1 MKYCI
6 DDEEREVTI
15 ITMGKND
22 TVDDLIAAFEG
33 REEYKVIVMSN
44 PYLEG
49 EYDDIPDEYSNDDDE
64 HSRIKEIADSDV
76 GEHTNQPGQAGDN
89 FDVDMINRNNEI
101 LDCDDESEN
110 PDHTVWT
117 VEVEAIKKVFAT
129 KEDSQKYIDNLISM
143 MNKENM
149 FKVKKLDVNPNKMWG
164 DEMDDRTDDPIGLF
178 EEEAGI
184 TRLRRSI
191 AHRWDMS
198 DWKSKEGEKGNVDT
212 RGCA

>member
-1 MKYCI
+1 MKYVI

-22 TVDDLIAAFEG
+22 IVDDLIAAFEG
-33 REEYKVIVMSN
+33 REEYKVIVMDN

-49 EYDDIPDEYSNDDDE
+49 EYNDISDEYSNDDDE

-76 GEHTNQPGQAGDN
+76 EEHT
-89 FDVDMINRNNEI
+89 EI

-129 KEDSQKYIDNLISM
+129 KEDAQKYIDNLISM
-143 MNKENM
+143 MNKENV
-149 FKVKKLDVNPNKMWG
+149 FKVKKLDVNPNKMWE

>member
-22 TVDDLIAAFEG
+22 TVDDLIAAVEG
-33 REEYKVIVMSN
+33 REEYKVIVIDN

-76 GEHTNQPGQAGDN
+76 EEHT
-89 FDVDMINRNNEI
+89 EI

-129 KEDSQKYIDNLISM
+129 KEDAQKYIDNLISM

-149 FKVKKLDVNPNKMWG
+149 FKVKKLDVNPNKMWE

>member
-1 MKYCI
+1 MKYVI

-33 REEYKVIVMSN
+33 REEYKVIVMDN

-49 EYDDIPDEYSNDDDE
+49 EYNDIPDEYSNDDDDE

-76 GEHTNQPGQAGDN
+76 EEHT
-89 FDVDMINRNNEI
+89 EI

-129 KEDSQKYIDNLISM
+129 KEDAQKYIDNLISM
-143 MNKENM
+143 MNKERM
-149 FKVKKLDVNPNKMWG
+149 FKVKKLDVNPNKMWE

>member
-1 MKYCI
+1 MKYVI

-33 REEYKVIVMSN
+33 REEYKVIVIDN

-49 EYDDIPDEYSNDDDE
+49 EYNDIPDEYSNDDE

-76 GEHTNQPGQAGDN
+76 EEHT
-89 FDVDMINRNNEI
+89 EI
-101 LDCDDESEN
+101 LDRNDESEN

-129 KEDSQKYIDNLISM
+129 KEDAQKYIDNLISM

-164 DEMDDRTDDPIGLF
+164 DEIDDRTDDPIGLF

>member
-1 MKYCI
+1 MKYVI

-33 REEYKVIVMSN
+33 REEYKVIVLDN

-49 EYDDIPDEYSNDDDE
+49 EYNDIPDEYSNDDDE

-76 GEHTNQPGQAGDN
+76 EEHT
-89 FDVDMINRNNEI
+89 EI

-129 KEDSQKYIDNLISM
+129 KEDAQKYIDNLISM
-143 MNKENM
+143 MNKERM
-149 FKVKKLDVNPNKMWG
+149 FKVKKLDVNPNKMWE

>member
-1 MKYCI
+1 MKYVI

-49 EYDDIPDEYSNDDDE
+49 EYNDIPDEYSNDDE

-76 GEHTNQPGQAGDN
+76 EEHT
-89 FDVDMINRNNEI
+89 EI

-129 KEDSQKYIDNLISM
+129 KEDAQKYIDNLISM

-164 DEMDDRTDDPIGLF
+164 DEIDDRTDDPIGLF

>member
-33 REEYKVIVMSN
+33 REEYKVIVMDN

-49 EYDDIPDEYSNDDDE
+49 EYNDIPDEYSNDK
-64 HSRIKEIADSDV
+64 S
-76 GEHTNQPGQAGDN
+76 GEAGDD
-89 FDVDMINRNNEI
+89 FDQDMIDRNNAF
-101 LDCDDESEN
+101 LDRDDESEN

-129 KEDSQKYIDNLISM
+129 KEDAQKYIDNLISM

-149 FKVKKLDVNPNKMWG
+149 FKIVKKLDVNPNKMWEN
-164 DEMDDRTDDPIGLF
+164 EMDDRTDDPIGLF

>member
-1 MKYCI
+1 MKYVI

-33 REEYKVIVMSN
+33 REEYKVIVMDN

-49 EYDDIPDEYSNDDDE
+49 EYNDIPDEYSDDDE

-76 GEHTNQPGQAGDN
+76 EEHT
-89 FDVDMINRNNEI
+89 EI

-110 PDHTVWT
+110 LDHTVWT

-129 KEDSQKYIDNLISM
+129 KEDAQKYIDNLISM

-149 FKVKKLDVNPNKMWG
+149 FKVKKLDVNPNKMWE

>member
-33 REEYKVIVMSN
+33 REEYKVIVMDN

-49 EYDDIPDEYSNDDDE
+49 EYNDIPDEYSNDDDDE

-76 GEHTNQPGQAGDN
+76 EEHT
-89 FDVDMINRNNEI
+89 EI

-117 VEVEAIKKVFAT
+117 VEVEAIRKVFAT
-129 KEDSQKYIDNLISM
+129 KEDAQKYIDNLISM
-143 MNKENM
+143 MNKERM
-149 FKVKKLDVNPNKMWG
+149 FKVKKLDVNPNKMWE

>member
-1 MKYCI
+1 MKNVI

-15 ITMGKND
+15 ITMGKNE
-22 TVDDLIAAFEG
+22 TVHDLIAAFEG
-33 REEYKVIVMSN
+33 REEYRVIVMDN

-49 EYDDIPDEYSNDDDE
+49 EYNDIPDEYSNDDE

-76 GEHTNQPGQAGDN
+76 EEHT
-89 FDVDMINRNNEI
+89 EI

-129 KEDSQKYIDNLISM
+129 KEDAQKYIDNLISM
-143 MNKENM
+143 MNKERM
-149 FKVKKLDVNPNKMWG
+149 FKVKKLDVNPNKMWE

>member
-33 REEYKVIVMSN
+33 REEYKVIVIDN
-44 PYLEG
+44 PYLAG
-49 EYDDIPDEYSNDDDE
+49 EYDDIPDEYSNDDE

-76 GEHTNQPGQAGDN
+76 EEHT
-89 FDVDMINRNNEI
+89 EI

-117 VEVEAIKKVFAT
+117 VEVEAIRKVFAT
-129 KEDSQKYIDNLISM
+129 KEDAQKYIDNLISM

-164 DEMDDRTDDPIGLF
+164 DEIDDRTDDPIGLF

>member
-1 MKYCI
+1 MKYVI

-33 REEYKVIVMSN
+33 REEYKVIVIDN

-49 EYDDIPDEYSNDDDE
+49 KYNDIPDEYSNDDDDE

-76 GEHTNQPGQAGDN
+76 EEHT
-89 FDVDMINRNNEI
+89 EI

-117 VEVEAIKKVFAT
+117 VEVEAIRKVFAT
-129 KEDSQKYIDNLISM
+129 KEDAQKYIDNLISM

-149 FKVKKLDVNPNKMWG
+149 FKVKKLDVNPNKMWE

>member
-1 MKYCI
+1 MKYVI

-49 EYDDIPDEYSNDDDE
+49 KYDDIPDEYSNDDDE

-76 GEHTNQPGQAGDN
+76 EEHT
-89 FDVDMINRNNEI
+89 EI

-117 VEVEAIKKVFAT
+117 VEVEAIRKVFAT
-129 KEDSQKYIDNLISM
+129 KEDAQKYIDNLISM

-164 DEMDDRTDDPIGLF
+164 DEIDDRTDDPIGLF

>member
-1 MKYCI
+1 MKYVI

-49 EYDDIPDEYSNDDDE
+49 KYDDIPDEYSNDDDE

-76 GEHTNQPGQAGDN
+76 EEHT
-89 FDVDMINRNNEI
+89 EI
-101 LDCDDESEN
+101 LDRDDESEN

-129 KEDSQKYIDNLISM
+129 KEDAQKYIDNLISM
-143 MNKENM
+143 MNKERM
-149 FKVKKLDVNPNKMWG
+149 FKVKKLDVNPNKMWE

>member
-1 MKYCI
+1 MKYVI

-33 REEYKVIVMSN
+33 REEYKVIVMDN

-49 EYDDIPDEYSNDDDE
+49 EYNDIPDEYSNDDDE

-76 GEHTNQPGQAGDN
+76 EEHT
-89 FDVDMINRNNEI
+89 EI

-129 KEDSQKYIDNLISM
+129 KEDAQKYIDNLISM

-149 FKVKKLDVNPNKMWG
+149 FKVKKLDVNPNKMWE
-164 DEMDDRTDDPIGLF
+164 DELDDRTDDPIGLF

>member
-1 MKYCI
+1 MKYVI

-33 REEYKVIVMSN
+33 REEYKVIVIDN
-44 PYLEG
+44 PYLAG

-76 GEHTNQPGQAGDN
+76 EEHT
-89 FDVDMINRNNEI
+89 EI

-129 KEDSQKYIDNLISM
+129 KEDAQKYIDNLISM
-143 MNKENM
+143 MNKERM

-164 DEMDDRTDDPIGLF
+164 DEIDDRTDDPIGLF

>member
-1 MKYCI
+1 MKYVL

-33 REEYKVIVMSN
+33 REEYKVIVMDN

-49 EYDDIPDEYSNDDDE
+49 EYNDIPDEYSDDDE

-76 GEHTNQPGQAGDN
+76 EEHT
-89 FDVDMINRNNEI
+89 EI

-129 KEDSQKYIDNLISM
+129 KEDAQKYIDNLISM
-143 MNKENM
+143 MNKERM

-164 DEMDDRTDDPIGLF
+164 DEIDDRTDDPIGLF

>member
-1 MKYCI
+1 M
-6 DDEEREVTI
+6 E
-15 ITMGKND
+15 
-22 TVDDLIAAFEG
+22 
-33 REEYKVIVMSN
+33 
-44 PYLEG
+44 
-49 EYDDIPDEYSNDDDE
+49 
-64 HSRIKEIADSDV
+64 
-76 GEHTNQPGQAGDN
+76 EHT
-89 FDVDMINRNNEI
+89 EI

-117 VEVEAIKKVFAT
+117 VEVEAIRKVFAT
-129 KEDSQKYIDNLISM
+129 KEDAQKYIDNLISM

-149 FKVKKLDVNPNKMWG
+149 FKVKKLDVNPNKMWE
-164 DEMDDRTDDPIGLF
+164 DEIDDRTDDPIGLF

>member
-33 REEYKVIVMSN
+33 REEYKVIVIDN

-49 EYDDIPDEYSNDDDE
+49 KYDDISDEYSNDDDE

-76 GEHTNQPGQAGDN
+76 EEHT
-89 FDVDMINRNNEI
+89 EI
-101 LDCDDESEN
+101 LDRDDESEN

-129 KEDSQKYIDNLISM
+129 KEDAQKYIDNLISM
-143 MNKENM
+143 MNKERM
-149 FKVKKLDVNPNKMWG
+149 FKVKKLDVNPNKMWE

-191 AHRWDMS
+191 AHTSDMS

>member
-33 REEYKVIVMSN
+33 REEYKVIVMDN

-49 EYDDIPDEYSNDDDE
+49 EYNDIPDEYSDDE
-64 HSRIKEIADSDV
+64 S
-76 GEHTNQPGQAGDN
+76 GEAGDD
-89 FDVDMINRNNEI
+89 FDQDMIDRNNAF
-101 LDCDDESEN
+101 LDRDDESEN

-129 KEDSQKYIDNLISM
+129 KEDAQKYIDNLISM

-149 FKVKKLDVNPNKMWG
+149 FKVKKLDVNPNKMWEN
-164 DEMDDRTDDPIGLF
+164 EMDDRTDDPIGLF

>member
-33 REEYKVIVMSN
+33 REEYKVIVMDN

-49 EYDDIPDEYSNDDDE
+49 EYNDIPDEYSNDK
-64 HSRIKEIADSDV
+64 S
-76 GEHTNQPGQAGDN
+76 GEAGDD
-89 FDVDMINRNNEI
+89 FDQDMIDRNNAF
-101 LDCDDESEN
+101 LDRDDESEN

-129 KEDSQKYIDNLISM
+129 KEDAQKYIDNLISM

-149 FKVKKLDVNPNKMWG
+149 FKVKKLDVNPNKMWEN
-164 DEMDDRTDDPIGLF
+164 EMDDRTDDPIGLF

>member
-1 MKYCI
+1 MKYVI

-33 REEYKVIVMSN
+33 REEYKVIVMDN

-49 EYDDIPDEYSNDDDE
+49 EYNDIPDEYSDDDE

-76 GEHTNQPGQAGDN
+76 GEHT
-89 FDVDMINRNNEI
+89 EI

-129 KEDSQKYIDNLISM
+129 KEDAQKYIDNLISM
-143 MNKENM
+143 MNKERM
-149 FKVKKLDVNPNKMWG
+149 FKVKKLDVNPNKMWE

>member
-1 MKYCI
+1 MKYVI

-22 TVDDLIAAFEG
+22 TVDDLIAEFEG
-33 REEYKVIVMSN
+33 REEYKVIVMDN

-49 EYDDIPDEYSNDDDE
+49 EYNDIPDEYSNDDE

-76 GEHTNQPGQAGDN
+76 EEHKEYTKQMWEAGID
-89 FDVDMINRNNEI
+89 DRTMKKTCDCKSAKEIIDEWENE
-101 LDCDDESEN
+101 
-110 PDHTVWT
+110 
-117 VEVEAIKKVFAT
+117 K
-129 KEDSQKYIDNLISM
+129 
-143 MNKENM
+143 
-149 FKVKKLDVNPNKMWG
+149 WG
-164 DEMDDRTDDPIGLF
+164 YYYEEMDDRTDDPIGLF
-178 EEEAGI
+178 EEEAQK
-184 TRLRRSI
+184 LRKSI

>member
-1 MKYCI
+1 MKYVI

-49 EYDDIPDEYSNDDDE
+49 EYNDIPDEYSNDDDE

-76 GEHTNQPGQAGDN
+76 EEHT
-89 FDVDMINRNNEI
+89 EI

-129 KEDSQKYIDNLISM
+129 KEDAQKYIDNLISM
-143 MNKENM
+143 MNKERM
-149 FKVKKLDVNPNKMWG
+149 FKVKKLDVNPNKMWE

>member
-1 MKYCI
+1 MKYVI

-33 REEYKVIVMSN
+33 REEYKVIVMDN

-49 EYDDIPDEYSNDDDE
+49 EYNDIPDEYSDDE
-64 HSRIKEIADSDV
+64 IYRCGNSGSV
-76 GEHTNQPGQAGDN
+76 PVNLP
-89 FDVDMINRNNEI
+89 
-101 LDCDDESEN
+101 EN

-117 VEVEAIKKVFAT
+117 VEVEAIRKVFAT
-129 KEDSQKYIDNLISM
+129 KEDAQKYIDNLISM
-143 MNKENM
+143 MNKERM
-149 FKVKKLDVNPNKMWG
+149 FKVKKLDVNPNKMWE

>member
-1 MKYCI
+1 MKYVI

-33 REEYKVIVMSN
+33 REEYKVIVMDN

-49 EYDDIPDEYSNDDDE
+49 KYNDIPDEYSNDDDDE

-76 GEHTNQPGQAGDN
+76 EEHT
-89 FDVDMINRNNEI
+89 EI

-117 VEVEAIKKVFAT
+117 VEVEAIRKVFAT
-129 KEDSQKYIDNLISM
+129 KEDAQKYIDNLISM

-164 DEMDDRTDDPIGLF
+164 DEIDDRTDDPIGLF

>member
-33 REEYKVIVMSN
+33 REEYKVIVMDN

-49 EYDDIPDEYSNDDDE
+49 EYNDIPDEYS
-64 HSRIKEIADSDV
+64 
-76 GEHTNQPGQAGDN
+76 
-89 FDVDMINRNNEI
+89 
-101 LDCDDESEN
+101 DDESEN

-129 KEDSQKYIDNLISM
+129 KEDAQKYIDNLISM

-164 DEMDDRTDDPIGLF
+164 DEIDNRTDDPIGLF

>member
-1 MKYCI
+1 MKYVI

-33 REEYKVIVMSN
+33 REEYKVIVMNN
-44 PYLEG
+44 PYLAG
-49 EYDDIPDEYSNDDDE
+49 EYDDIPDEYSNDDE

-76 GEHTNQPGQAGDN
+76 EEHT
-89 FDVDMINRNNEI
+89 EI

-129 KEDSQKYIDNLISM
+129 KEDAQKYIDNLISM
-143 MNKENM
+143 MNKENV
-149 FKVKKLDVNPNKMWG
+149 FKVKKLDVNPNKMWE

>member
-1 MKYCI
+1 MKYVI

-33 REEYKVIVMSN
+33 REEYKVIVIDN

-49 EYDDIPDEYSNDDDE
+49 EYNDISDEYSNDDDDE

-76 GEHTNQPGQAGDN
+76 EEHT
-89 FDVDMINRNNEI
+89 EI

-129 KEDSQKYIDNLISM
+129 KEDAQKYIDNLISM

-164 DEMDDRTDDPIGLF
+164 DEIDDRTDDPIGLF